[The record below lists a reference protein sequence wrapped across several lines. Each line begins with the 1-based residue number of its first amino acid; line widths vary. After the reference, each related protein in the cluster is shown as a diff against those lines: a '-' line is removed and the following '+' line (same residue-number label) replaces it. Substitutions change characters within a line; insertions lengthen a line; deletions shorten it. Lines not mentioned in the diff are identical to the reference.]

1 LMNIAVTKFTFKEKE
16 RVNMPDYIV
25 MYGVQWCP
33 DCSRA
38 RRVLKRYGIEYKE
51 IDIDRESGAEAKMR
65 SLNGGSGKVPTLI
78 IGEETLIEPSDHD
91 LTSALRRQGL
101 IVEPE
106 EQSNPTMLDRIISV
120 IRN

>member
-1 LMNIAVTKFTFKEKE
+1 MNFAISGFTCKEKE

-38 RRVLKRYGIEYKE
+38 RRVLKRHGIEYKE
-51 IDIDRESGAEAKMR
+51 IDIDRESGAEGKMR

-78 IGEETLIEPSDHD
+78 IGEETLIEPSDQD

-101 IVEPE
+101 INEQE
-106 EQSNPTMLDRIISV
+106 EQSNPTLLDKIITV
-120 IRN
+120 IRK